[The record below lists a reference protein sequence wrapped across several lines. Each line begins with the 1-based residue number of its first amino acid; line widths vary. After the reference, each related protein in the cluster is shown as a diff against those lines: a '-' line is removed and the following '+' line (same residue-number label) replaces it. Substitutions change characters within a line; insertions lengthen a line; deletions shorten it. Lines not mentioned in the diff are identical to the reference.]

1 MSIKTSIS
9 DRSPQIFLAMGIA
22 GFIGSTVLAVAK
34 ADKVKPIFEK
44 AKKEFKQPPT
54 PGSKSNTKIIM
65 EASID
70 IFKEMALPIGL
81 TIMSTGFVL
90 KSYNVLNN
98 RHLAAVGTIDILN
111 TSLNAHK
118 KAVKEEL
125 GEEAVKK
132 IEDGLNRK
140 HITDQM
146 EALHR
151 KGSVKATDQ
160 ETFTRYF
167 SKETSNKFPKEGADT
182 VLPFLKSAETYFNQ
196 LLHSRERFGRPGVVR
211 FNEVLDYIGL
221 PKVPEG
227 ETSGWV
233 SYHGEG
239 FVDFGISGAYYA
251 DYDGILDRYNCVAD
265 TNKIPRSDSGYIL
278 NFNVNPYII
287 R

>member
-70 IFKEMALPIGL
+70 VFKEMALPIGL
-81 TIMSTGFVL
+81 TIMSTGFLL

-125 GEEAVKK
+125 GEEAVKQ
-132 IEDGLNRK
+132 K
-140 HITDQM
+140 HISTNCFIVGS
-146 EALHR
+146 ALS
-151 KGSVKATDQ
+151 GL
-160 ETFTRYF
+160 
-167 SKETSNKFPKEGADT
+167 G
-182 VLPFLKSAETYFNQ
+182 
-196 LLHSRERFGRPGVVR
+196 LLDSTKHS
-211 FNEVLDYIGL
+211 
-221 PKVPEG
+221 
-227 ETSGWV
+227 T
-233 SYHGEG
+233 
-239 FVDFGISGAYYA
+239 ISGYPKYLKEKLLDGYRIMARGLWILVFLVLIMLIMMAYSI
-251 DYDGILDRYNCVAD
+251 GITA
-265 TNKIPRSDSGYIL
+265 
-278 NFNVNPYII
+278 
-287 R
+287 